1 MQIEVF
7 EVTFFHWG
15 KRSHVKITAG
25 RINKFLT
32 YNE

>member
-7 EVTFFHWG
+7 EVTVFTGEKKNHF
-15 KRSHVKITAG
+15 KITG
-25 RINKFLT
+25 GQINKFLT